1 MKKPM
6 IYLCGPIHG
15 LSTDGATGWRT
26 LSAAKLAPEFEVL
39 DPTRNREWAEFTD
52 NEIVDRNLMDIRMAR
67 AVLRYFPIGGYSE
80 GSPMETFFASFV
92 EGIPVVTFS
101 FVDPT
106 PDHVVERDKLPVWT
120 RRFTVK
126 NLTSLDEAVD
136 YLKDQWLL
144 PHERG
149 EQHVWH
155 PYVIGGTMTVH
166 ARPEIPRILPYDPA
180 EAGTR
185 SWREAVSDA
194 EPPKPVL
201 DYVSGRRAAFEALR
215 RHNKNV
221 YSKL

>member
-15 LSTDGATGWRT
+15 LSIDGATGWRT
-26 LSAAKLAPEFEVL
+26 LAAAKLAPEFEVL
-39 DPTRNREWAEFTD
+39 DPTRNREWSGTDYSHFTD
-52 NEIVDRNLMDIRMAR
+52 NEIVDRDLMDIRMAR

-101 FVDPT
+101 FVDQAT
-106 PDHVVERDKLPVWT
+106 DYVVERDKLPVWT

-126 NLTSLDEAVD
+126 NFTSLDEAVD

-149 EQHVWH
+149 EQHVPH
-155 PYVIGGTMTVH
+155 PYVVGAH
-166 ARPEIPRILPYDPA
+166 PEIPRSLPYEPV
-180 EAGTR
+180 EVGTR